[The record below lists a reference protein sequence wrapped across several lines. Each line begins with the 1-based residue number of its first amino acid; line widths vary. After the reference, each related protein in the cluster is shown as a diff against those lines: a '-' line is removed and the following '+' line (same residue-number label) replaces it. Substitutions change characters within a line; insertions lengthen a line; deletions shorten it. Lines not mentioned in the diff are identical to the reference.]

1 MAITSNKNTTQS
13 PMSATGLT
21 GVQVLKFIDAPRVY
35 LKSADSLSAATIP
48 TAKSNGAT
56 PSGWIDLGI
65 VEGTCKIGVEKKVK
79 EVKTGI
85 DNYFRAAYT
94 NEKVGTCEF
103 SLSQLDDVAFGQVT
117 GLTASVVNS
126 GSTYS
131 YAVGSEDLSQ
141 QAILMVVQNKLD
153 GKEWQFYNPNA
164 YLNFSIE
171 DSGDE
176 FRLKVTGLL
185 PFFLAPGQA
194 SEQMLAQT
202 LFR

>member
-1 MAITSNKNTTQS
+1 MAIIANKNTTQS
-13 PMSATGLT
+13 PITTPIGNLTGLQM
-21 GVQVLKFIDAPRVY
+21 VKFIDAPR
-35 LKSADSLSAATIP
+35 I
-48 TAKSNGAT
+48 
-56 PSGWIDLGI
+56 
-65 VEGTCKIGVEKKVK
+65 
-79 EVKTGI
+79 
-85 DNYFRAAYT
+85 RAAYT

-103 SLSQLDDVAFGQVT
+103 SLSQLDDVVFGQVT
-117 GLTASVVNS
+117 GLTASVVNT
-126 GSTYS
+126 GSTYT

-176 FRLKVTGLL
+176 FKLKVTGLL
-185 PFFLAPGQA
+185 PFFSAPGQA

>member
-1 MAITSNKNTTQS
+1 MAIIVNKNTTQQ
-13 PMSATGLT
+13 PLTGLGVT
-21 GVQVLKFIDAPRVY
+21 GAQSIKFIDAPRVY
-35 LKSADSLSAATIP
+35 LKTADSLSAAVIP
-48 TAKSNGAT
+48 TAKSNGVT
-56 PSGWIDLGI
+56 PTGWTDLGT

-79 EVKTGI
+79 QIKTGI

-94 NEKVGTCEF
+94 DEKVGTCEF
-103 SLSQLDDVAFGQVT
+103 SLSQLDDIAFGQVT
-117 GLTASVVNS
+117 GLTASLVNS
-126 GSTYS
+126 GSTYT

-176 FRLKVTGLL
+176 FRLKVSG
-185 PFFLAPGQA
+185 
-194 SEQMLAQT
+194 
-202 LFR
+202 